1 MYLNFSLYYLHFFIN
16 FIYDKNFNLFTNNS
30 KLSLGNLYSQ
40 ANEKKI
46 LLILIIKCIEIYIK
60 MYGVVVDM
68 LIFNM

>member
-30 KLSLGNLYSQ
+30 KLSLGNLYNQ

-46 LLILIIKCIEIYIK
+46 LLILIIKCIEIYILK
-60 MYGVVVDM
+60 CMV
-68 LIFNM
+68 L